1 MPNSIIT
8 ENHPVMAVAASG
20 LSNFFYTGN
29 GGVGGPAGAG
39 GRGGDGKVAWGSI
52 HFEYFLRGGRRPP
65 EMRMARLLGRAI
77 RCIVYRYF
85 LPASV
90 AISATAMVT
99 ETAAWSAT
107 MTAESSATGI
117 SVSAIEVASV
127 EVAATG
133 VSVIGE
139 AGVGISMVDVSTTI
153 GISTID
159 ISTIDISTIDISAAI
174 SIPASVVFALKTPP
188 IKATAI
194 EISGIPSFEKRPI
207 VGIVGIIPIVT
218 VPDRIVV
225 VRIPGE
231 LSCKGYTVAV
241 GIPVVGVGVGALI
254 CRIGLL
260 IYRSGSLV
268 NAGWG
273 WYLRIA
279 PGGDEYAGGCQ
290 GGECKDLFHFVCD
303 FKLAGELLFRFAH
316 PGYKKANGAADL
328 TRVC

>member
-1 MPNSIIT
+1 
-8 ENHPVMAVAASG
+8 MAVAASG

-29 GGVGGPAGAG
+29 GGVGGGRQGPEGEEAAARWPG
-39 GRGGDGKVAWGSI
+39 GVFILNTFCAEVG
-52 HFEYFLRGGRRPP
+52 RPP